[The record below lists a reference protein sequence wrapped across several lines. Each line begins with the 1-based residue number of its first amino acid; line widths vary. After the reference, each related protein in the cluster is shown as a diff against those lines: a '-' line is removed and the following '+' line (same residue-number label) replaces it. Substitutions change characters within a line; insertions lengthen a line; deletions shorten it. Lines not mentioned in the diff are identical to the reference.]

1 MNTHE
6 MGRGMRWQGL
16 LLAMA
21 LVLSG
26 CGGGDGATSGQS
38 SAKGRT
44 AIPAPPA
51 VGNFPPGEDPL
62 AIAAGDATRTIEVA
76 GPVGANANLI
86 LESFREDLAACA
98 RLIDVLRSDI
108 RLVDQVEKMIGS
120 ADGNIERML
129 KGTRA
134 YDQKEVRYLIGNQDF
149 VRLAQSHHGDP
160 YAAAVLENRGLFC
173 APTRARLQD
182 VERLGPS
189 AAAWTIRE
197 YFLTGSLRAIRMP
210 WTLMDGVGVD
220 FDELRDE
227 VEAASR
233 VYRGPHRS
241 RLETWLSN
249 AANTLRREQAL
260 AEATPDGRTREQHR
274 GTVGEWII
282 MLESLRSIR
291 IEPKGS

>member
-1 MNTHE
+1 MNTLNIGYHV
-6 MGRGMRWQGL
+6 RRQGL
-16 LLAMA
+16 WFVVALA
-21 LVLSG
+21 LSG
-26 CGGGDGATSGQS
+26 CGGDGATSGEP
-38 SAKGRT
+38 SANGRT
-44 AIPAPPA
+44 VLPAPPA
-51 VGNFPPGEDPL
+51 MANFPPGEEPL
-62 AIAAGDATRTIEVA
+62 AKAAGDAIRTVEVA

-108 RLVDQVEKMIGS
+108 RLVDQMEKVIGN
-120 ADGNIERML
+120 ADGNLERML

-134 YDQKEVRYLIGNQDF
+134 YDQKDVRYLIGNQDF

-182 VERLGPS
+182 IERLGPS

-197 YFLTGSLRAIRMP
+197 YFLTGSLRAVRMP
-210 WTLMDGVGVD
+210 WTLLDGVGVD

-233 VYRGPHRS
+233 VYRGAHRT

-274 GTVGEWII
+274 DTVGEWII

-291 IEPKGS
+291 IEPKSS